1 MRSAT
6 TDTVSSSER
15 IGAVVLCAGK
25 GERTGLEYNKVLYV
39 VGQKTVLETTLD
51 VFARTEVERIVL
63 VISRDDEKAISPLVK
78 PYRNV
83 KTVYG
88 GATRTESVRLGLK
101 ALSGCDIV
109 VIHDGARP
117 FVTADTIAASIES
130 AQRFGSGIVAVPTV
144 DTIKQVEAGAIVRS
158 LDRSILY
165 NIQTPQTFRY
175 AEILEAYETAS
186 GVYTDDSEV
195 YEKAGYVPHIV
206 RGAYDNIKLTTPAD
220 LIKAPTGVR
229 IGVGYDLHR
238 LVNDRPLILGGITV
252 PHRKGLLGHSDAD
265 VLIHAVMDAMLSAA
279 NLPDIGVLFPDT
291 DGSLEGISSMELLR
305 RVTKLIKFHG
315 YSVGNISA
323 VITAQEPKLA
333 PHIGVICESLAKA
346 MGINVYNINVSATTA
361 EHLGKIGKG
370 KAIAASASCLLTEN
384 HDRQTDR

>member
-15 IGAVVLCAGK
+15 IDAVVLCAGK

-130 AQRFGSGIVAVPTV
+130 AQRFGSGIAAVPTV
-144 DTIKQVEAGAIVRS
+144 DTIKQVEDGAIVRS

-195 YEKAGYVPHIV
+195 YEKAGHVPHIV

-238 LVNDRPLILGGITV
+238 LVNDRPLILGGSTAPQRTARTFRCGRADPRGDGRDAIRRELAGYRRALPRYGRRSRRHLVNGAVAPRHETDKV
-252 PHRKGLLGHSDAD
+252 PR
-265 VLIHAVMDAMLSAA
+265 
-279 NLPDIGVLFPDT
+279 LF
-291 DGSLEGISSMELLR
+291 GRQYFGCYNR
-305 RVTKLIKFHG
+305 AR
-315 YSVGNISA
+315 
-323 VITAQEPKLA
+323 
-333 PHIGVICESLAKA
+333 AKA
-346 MGINVYNINVSATTA
+346 RAAYRRY
-361 EHLGKIGKG
+361 LRKPCKG
-370 KAIAASASCLLTEN
+370 YGHKRIQYQRIRYDGGTPRKN
-384 HDRQTDR
+384 RQRQSDSGERVVPADGEP